1 MPPEPGDPK
10 VGPNGRK
17 PADGQ
22 PAYPLT
28 GADPG
33 SGSDAALVRAVAA
46 GSHDALAAL
55 YDRHADAVF
64 ASASRLTSDRG
75 MAEEVVQ
82 ETFLALWDRAETF
95 DPSVGSLAAWL
106 HTIARNRTVDRLRAA
121 GRRPN
126 LVPLTSAASSGS
138 ASGGA
143 EGPDQDTLE
152 RVLAGGMLVA
162 GATPPASPEREL
174 ALLELRSA
182 LQAALADMPEPER
195 VVIVMAYAEDLS
207 QSEIAERLGW
217 PLGTVKTRTRR
228 ALRHLRE
235 VLGTG
240 VGPEYTRYMAPAE
253 LAGPDH

>member
-1 MPPEPGDPK
+1 M
-10 VGPNGRK
+10 
-17 PADGQ
+17 
-22 PAYPLT
+22 T

-33 SGSDAALVRAVAA
+33 SGSDATLVRAVAA
-46 GSHDALAAL
+46 GSHEALAAL
-55 YDRHADAVF
+55 YDRHGDAVF

-126 LVPLTSAASSGS
+126 LVPLSSAASGALGGS
-138 ASGGA
+138 
-143 EGPDQDTLE
+143 EEPDADTLE
-152 RVLAGGMLVA
+152 RVLANGMLVA
-162 GATPPASPEREL
+162 GAVPPPSPEREL
-174 ALLELRSA
+174 ALRELRAA
-182 LQAALADMPEPER
+182 LQGALAGMPEPER

-207 QSEIAERLGW
+207 QSEIADRLGW

-235 VLGTG
+235 VLGSG
-240 VGPEYTRYMAPAE
+240 VGPEYARYMAPAE
-253 LAGPDH
+253 MAGPDR